1 MAVELLLDNL
11 IGVVMSSGDVE
22 WWAGVYF
29 VLIFLFFFPLK
40 RLYNMQGG
48 GVDR

>member
-1 MAVELLLDNL
+1 MMAVELLLDNL

-29 VLIFLFFFPLK
+29 VLIFLFFFSPKKTLQHAG
-40 RLYNMQGG
+40 R
-48 GVDR
+48 RS